1 MQCPTKRHLEAANCV
16 LKYLKGTLG
25 KGIPI
30 KKCRIRDIEGFANF
44 NWARSTK
51 VSKSMIGY
59 GQKVWGNLVTW
70 RSKIQSVVGRRSAK
84 ADFIA
89 IV

>member
-51 VSKSMIGY
+51 VSKSTIGY
-59 GQKVWGNLVTW
+59 GETLLHGEEKYNQLRQGGALKLTSWK
-70 RSKIQSVVGRRSAK
+70 S
-84 ADFIA
+84 
-89 IV
+89 